1 MDVNSQTDMF
11 AELEMFDEGAAHE
24 FPTVDEEAFHTDVG
38 GAAGVLAGDHA
49 EGPALQVLKRM
60 RHDVEEK
67 VCTSALTSNGA
78 SLVPTS
84 QPFPVRKVRNNV
96 RNRKRVAVV
105 KETVDE
111 LREELERQG
120 AMEPVAPEVV
130 AAGGRRLDMA
140 APKAKIL
147 GAALH
152 QLIHLQAENERLRQL
167 ALAKNTTPLSLVMPP
182 PGVSSACMEQTNFVS
197 WAFQHSGVPTCII
210 LPHRDVIIACN
221 RSFRDLLGL
230 AADCGTGETCCL
242 PSGEHVGWNDIVHPD
257 HYTTVDQA
265 QVFLDLLLRQ
275 HKNNDDAELAGLSG
289 IPCLEVTEVNRAG
302 CKRYRK
308 RSECANNIG
317 TIVEHPLRVVFE
329 DSRGGLDVSGE
340 EGGGG
345 GGRSPFWDRLAV
357 ETDVG
362 SRSDDKED
370 ARNDLESFVTCMSDF
385 KIAQVEECGGGKVI
399 RGDLIGGEVDCDPR
413 RRVTA
418 VLVSLLPVGASA
430 WRKEEG

>member
-1 MDVNSQTDMF
+1 MF
-11 AELEMFDEGAAHE
+11 DELEMLEGAAHD
-24 FPTVDEEAFHTDVG
+24 FPIEDGEAFHKEVG

-67 VCTSALTSNGA
+67 VCTSAPPSNGV
-78 SLVPTS
+78 SLEPTS
-84 QPFPVRKVRNNV
+84 QPCPVRKVRNNV

-120 AMEPVAPEVV
+120 AIEPVAPEVV

-147 GAALH
+147 GAALQ

-242 PSGEHVGWNDIVHPD
+242 PSGENVGWNDIVHPD
-257 HYTTVDQA
+257 HYTTVDQTQA
-265 QVFLDLLLRQ
+265 FLDCLLHQ
-275 HKNNDDAELAGLSG
+275 KNNEDAEPAGLSG
-289 IPCLEVTEVNRAG
+289 IPCLEVTEVNQAG

-308 RSECANNIG
+308 RSECADNIG

-329 DSRGGLDVSGE
+329 NSHGGLDVSGE

-345 GGRSPFWDRLAV
+345 GRGGGGRQSPFWDRLAV

-362 SRSDDKED
+362 SRSDDTKD
-370 ARNDLESFVTCMSDF
+370 AHNDLESFVTCMSDF
-385 KIAQVEECGGGKVI
+385 KIAQVEECGGGKVV
-399 RGDLIGGEVDCDPR
+399 RGDLIGGEVDCDRR